1 MLTRGHRLGVG
12 QTGIVGF
19 VTATGNHRIALD
31 TVTDTVYFD
40 NPDLPE
46 TRSEMALPI
55 RVGGSIIGAL
65 DVQSTESNAFSEDD
79 VEVLSILA
87 DEVGV
92 AIDNARLYAE
102 SQRILAEAQKVFQEY
117 TAESWRNMVAKR
129 KIIGYELSG
138 VFIRPLEKPAKG
150 TGSTIS
156 VPIKLRN
163 QVIGSMNIN
172 LPAGNE
178 WTPDEMEIAQA
189 LAERGIASESAALLM
204 TQHGRPNT
212 RSARFPKIIA
222 TTDISEILKLLLK
235 KSARS
240 YLAQM
245 SFAIEDVD

>member
-1 MLTRGHRLGVG
+1 
-12 QTGIVGF
+12 
-19 VTATGNHRIALD
+19 LD

-189 LAERGIASESAALLM
+189 LAERVGIASESAMLLEDSQRRAAKEH
-204 TQHGRPNT
+204 TIGQV
-212 RSARFPKIIA
+212 SEKFIA
-222 TTDISEILKLLLK
+222 TTDISEILKTAVK
-235 KSARS
+235 EISQIISGA
-240 YLAQM
+240 
-245 SFAIEDVD
+245 DVALQLEETVD